1 MSLTRLDKPQW
12 QNYFDRMSKSL
23 EGKRAEIE
31 VEALSIGAQIEA
43 EWVPLIGITYDHKSD
58 VLEVAL
64 EGLDH
69 MIGKPT
75 EIWVDQAGPELMSV
89 EAVDKE
95 GFRHIIKLHD
105 PLLLPASQ
113 PGAGAGLRP

>member
-1 MSLTRLDKPQW
+1 MSLNRLDKSDW
-12 QNYFDRMSKSL
+12 ENYFNQMSKML

-31 VEALSIGAQIEA
+31 VDALSIGAQIESD
-43 EWVPLIGITYDHKSD
+43 WVPLIGITYDRKSD
-58 VLEVAL
+58 VLEVAV

-75 EIWVDQAGPELMSV
+75 EIWVDQAGAELMSV
-89 EAVDKE
+89 EAVDGE

-105 PLLLPASQ
+105 PLLLAMTQ
-113 PGAGAGLRP
+113 AGAGAGLRP